1 MRRFL
6 TILTMMCLS
15 LTLWADNG
23 KTQESRKEIY
33 VIRTLI
39 QNKEIMRDI
48 SSSVKAYINH
58 DAGMLELECY
68 GIGDADVYIIDSNN
82 QVIDQIILFDGT
94 PTAFLPIPEEPGNY
108 VLVIWSDK
116 YYGEG
121 EFIVE

>member
-1 MRRFL
+1 MKRFL
-6 TILTMMCLS
+6 TIFAMLCIS
-15 LTLWADNG
+15 IALWADNG

-48 SSSVKAYINH
+48 SSSVKAYINY
-58 DAGMLELECY
+58 DAEVLEIECY
-68 GIGDADVYIIDSNN
+68 GIGNADIYIVNSNN
-82 QVIDQIILFDGT
+82 QVVDQMTVFDGT
-94 PTAFLPIPEEPGNY
+94 SIAFIPVPEVDGNY
-108 VLVIWSDK
+108 VLVIWAET

>member
-1 MRRFL
+1 MKRFL
-6 TILTMMCLS
+6 TIFTMMCLA

-33 VIRTLI
+33 VIRGLI

-48 SSSVKAYINH
+48 SSSVKAYINY
-58 DAGMLELECY
+58 DAEVLEIECY
-68 GIGDADVYIIDSNN
+68 GIGNADIYIVNSNN
-82 QVIDQIILFDGT
+82 QVVDQMTVFDGT
-94 PTAFLPIPEEPGNY
+94 SIAYIPVPEVDGNY
-108 VLVIWSDK
+108 VLVIWAET

>member
-1 MRRFL
+1 MKRFL
-6 TILTMMCLS
+6 TIFTMMCLA

-33 VIRTLI
+33 VIRGLI

-48 SSSVKAYINH
+48 SSSVKAYINY

-68 GIGDADVYIIDSNN
+68 GIGDADIYIVDSKN
-82 QVIDQIILFDGT
+82 QVVDQIMLLDGT
-94 PTAFLPIPEEPGNY
+94 PTAFIPMPEESGNY

-121 EFIVE
+121 EFIVN